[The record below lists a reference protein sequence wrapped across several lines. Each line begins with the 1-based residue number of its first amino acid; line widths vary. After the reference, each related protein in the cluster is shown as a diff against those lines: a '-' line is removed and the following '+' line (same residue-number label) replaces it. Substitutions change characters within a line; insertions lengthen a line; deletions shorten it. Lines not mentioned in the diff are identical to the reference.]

1 MKKLI
6 SLIIILIG
14 FAFTLSAQT
23 YGTAD
28 NNGISIQGGTAGT
41 TTSVNAYGATAVT
54 YTWSVPV
61 SAAYYYNATVR
72 LADVSAG
79 STANTAS
86 VLFQGSNDG
95 TYFSTITSRTYSAGG
110 TDTVICFQNSTPYP
124 NFKFLRISVTP
135 SDSIKIDRKLLKVSP
150 IYW

>member
-1 MKKLI
+1 MKK
-6 SLIIILIG
+6 IIFLFG
-14 FAFTLSAQT
+14 LLLSFALVEAQT

-28 NNGISIQGGTAGT
+28 NYQISTQGGTAGT

-54 YTWSVPV
+54 YTWAVPV
-61 SAAYYYNATVR
+61 SAPYYYNAQVK

-86 VLFQGSNDG
+86 VVFKGSVDG
-95 TYFSTITSRTYSAGG
+95 TTFKTITTVAYAAGG
-110 TDTVICFQNSTPYP
+110 TDTTIFFQSSSLYP
-124 NFKFLRISVTP
+124 NYKYLQLSVTP

-150 IYW
+150 SFW